1 MDTNST
7 IPSMVIPGPTM
18 RSLWEK
24 SRKSAA
30 HFKYI
35 AASHLTPKSYLR
47 QLWRHLIAS
56 SCSTT
61 STMASRNGSP
71 TATMESTGFIYPCNV
86 PNVDEREPLLPQ
98 NSDECV
104 KKLYRL
110 QLLND
115 AREVA
120 LRNTGLLLIV
130 AGEAFFAIADAIV
143 QTLQKVDP
151 PVTTLQVRL
160 KSNCQWSDVWI
171 LPPKLMVIR
180 MTIIYIGCMIYMCV
194 RSHSSLRLVFASF
207 G

>member
-1 MDTNST
+1 
-7 IPSMVIPGPTM
+7 
-18 RSLWEK
+18 
-24 SRKSAA
+24 
-30 HFKYI
+30 
-35 AASHLTPKSYLR
+35 
-47 QLWRHLIAS
+47 
-56 SCSTT
+56 
-61 STMASRNGSP
+61 MASRNGSP

-160 KSNCQWSDVWI
+160 KSNCQWSDV
-171 LPPKLMVIR
+171 
-180 MTIIYIGCMIYMCV
+180 
-194 RSHSSLRLVFASF
+194 
-207 G
+207 